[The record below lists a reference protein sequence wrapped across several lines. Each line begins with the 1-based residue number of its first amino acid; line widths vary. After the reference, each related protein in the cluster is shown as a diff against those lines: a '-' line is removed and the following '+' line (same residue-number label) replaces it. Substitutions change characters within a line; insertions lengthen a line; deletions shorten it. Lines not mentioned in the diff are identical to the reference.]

1 MLWMFGGR
9 GLGFGRCSAQDFF
22 GSKRQLMV
30 QRARWEKRRT
40 IRWEQAKHMER
51 WRHAERTLG
60 SRSRIDPLD

>member
-1 MLWMFGGR
+1 MDVWGK
-9 GLGFGRCSAQDFF
+9 GLGFWKVFGAGFF